1 MDEQPLPE
9 FATPDYRLGDSIAYT
24 LGLKHGME
32 LDNGDEVSFNVEY
45 YQQNPKNTGFSEPGA
60 LQYVDLYPRVKAFIA
75 QVNYH
80 F

>member
-1 MDEQPLPE
+1 MNSHYLNLLRPTTDLET
-9 FATPDYRLGDSIAYT
+9 AYYT